1 LSQIKGPIL
10 LPVGPPGIQTVKVS
24 STMFQTEIRFAF
36 VINVGGVLEGYGWG
50 IKEATWKKT
59 RTVQEIK
66 RQC

>member
-1 LSQIKGPIL
+1 
-10 LPVGPPGIQTVKVS
+10 
-24 STMFQTEIRFAF
+24 MFQTEIRFAF